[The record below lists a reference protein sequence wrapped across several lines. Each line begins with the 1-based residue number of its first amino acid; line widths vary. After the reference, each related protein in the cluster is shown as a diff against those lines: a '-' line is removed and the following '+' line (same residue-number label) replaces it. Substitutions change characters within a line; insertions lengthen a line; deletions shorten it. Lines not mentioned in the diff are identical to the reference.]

1 MREGKV
7 WYTPQQ
13 READLVG
20 ILMWVVW
27 FVILNGMFFFMFN
40 DEGTNDLILSPL
52 FYWVTIGPMFAFMF
66 LGRRVMKPEMSAPP
80 GSPSDMS
87 NFATSVISVL
97 AWGLVLLVW
106 DIFYG
111 ADRIIGVSLGL
122 VLILLLL
129 MATNRRWNF

>member
-27 FVILNGMFFFMFN
+27 FVMLNGMFFFMFN
-40 DEGTNDLILSPL
+40 DQGTNDLILSPL

-66 LGRRVMKPEMSAPP
+66 LGRRVMKPETSAPP
-80 GSPSDMS
+80 GSPSDMG

>member
-27 FVILNGMFFFMFN
+27 FVILNGVFLFMFN
-40 DEGTNDLILSPL
+40 DEGANDPILSPL
-52 FYWVTIGPMFAFMF
+52 FYWVTIGPMFAFVF
-66 LGRRVMKPEMSAPP
+66 LGRRFMKREMSAPP
-80 GSPSDMS
+80 ESPSNMR

-106 DIFYG
+106 DIIYG
-111 ADRIIGVSLGL
+111 VDRIIGTCLGL